1 MRILRCSDTLHKTGD
16 TRSPLYDK
24 VAKGLFT
31 RAIKIGGAR
40 AAGWPEHEVDQ
51 IIAARIAGQSDEQIR
66 TLVQQLHEQRKT
78 AAALVTPSGARV

>member
-1 MRILRCSDTLHKTGD
+1 MRILRCSKTLDKTGD

-31 RAIKIGGAR
+31 RPVKIGGAR

-51 IIAARIAGQSDEQIR
+51 IIAARIAGYSDDQIR
-66 TLVQQLHEQRKT
+66 KLVQRLHEQRKT
-78 AAALVTPSGARV
+78 AATPTGA